1 MNSSNKVKFITA
13 SDRQG
18 EVILKYLNKTC
29 QQALNYCQ
37 KNNLQ
42 SYEDFARTIKIIGDK
57 NAEAK
62 GEHLAIRVGIKENDL
77 VLSLANRPQLG
88 TTKSIKM
95 LEHLGSEEKYQF
107 TRSTVEEL
115 LQKKEAKES
124 DRLNSQELSDFSN
137 SFANETELIERGKK
151 NSRLDVVDLIE
162 DRSTSASTE
171 VPDDLLFETAE
182 SRSKLEGID
191 GRHKPL
197 GLTQGTRPHDPVNEL
212 LNDSS
217 EDIKT
222 QSNDK
227 SLSDDK
233 KQKQQSKTKQ
243 IQPDVV
249 IKKTKK
255 SQSKSS
261 IADRASKTL
270 MALGSKADTY
280 TQDTDGMTVMAAS
293 LKMGA
298 VGIAFANKLLEKR
311 EERKLKA
318 TIDKILAVQERTS
331 QLVERSQSLKQ
342 QADKPEVESELDLDE
357 DVKIES
363 NNELDV
369 DEDLDLDDELDLE
382 SDITEQLGK
391 AVKTIDRQL
400 MDVDPDISAEPIV
413 IDRAADFYQQL
424 EQINAALD
432 RLEQKLDL
440 LEKRIEHLEQLLDK
454 QEEKDDVE
462 LDSEADL
469 VSDLWDE
476 DEQNQVDEKAEDL
489 DTQLVNVL
497 LDVSEKYKQIN
508 PNSKSEILIGDRCR
522 LCCDRAD
529 EKKIITIEER
539 DNDEVLEIF
548 KATINKDEFVIDKDE
563 LDEEEK
569 QAIVESFSQ
578 KLEEIND
585 YLDKQQK
592 QSQSNV
598 KQEKKQKEIAIID

>member
-1 MNSSNKVKFITA
+1 MNSSNKIKFISA

-42 SYEDFARTIKIIGDK
+42 SYEDFARTVKVIGDK

-62 GEHLAIRVGIKENDL
+62 GEHLAIRVGVKENDL

-107 TRSTVEEL
+107 TRSTVEGL
-115 LQKKEAKES
+115 LQKKEVKES
-124 DRLNSQELSDFSN
+124 DKLNSQELSDFSTP
-137 SFANETELIERGKK
+137 SDNETESSDPVKK

-162 DRSTSASTE
+162 DKSTSASKE
-171 VPDDLLFETAE
+171 VPDDLLFETEEPE
-182 SRSKLEGID
+182 SKTEFID
-191 GRHKPL
+191 DL
-197 GLTQGTRPHDPVNEL
+197 DEL

-217 EDIKT
+217 EEIKN

-227 SLSDDK
+227 SLSDNK
-233 KQKQQSKTKQ
+233 KQKHQSKPKQ

-255 SQSKSS
+255 SQFLPS
-261 IADRASKTL
+261 IADRASQTL
-270 MALGSKADTY
+270 IALGRKADSY

-318 TIDKILAVQERTS
+318 TIDRILAAQERTS
-331 QLVERSQSLKQ
+331 KLVERSKSLKQ
-342 QADKPEVESELDLDE
+342 QAEKPEVESGLDLDE
-357 DVKIES
+357 DVEIES
-363 NNELDV
+363 DNELDV
-369 DEDLDLDDELDLE
+369 DDDLDLDDELDLE
-382 SDITEQLGK
+382 NDISEQLDK

-400 MDVDPDISAEPIV
+400 TDVEPDISAEPIV

-424 EQINAALD
+424 EQINAALE
-432 RLEQKLDL
+432 RLEQKLDS
-440 LEKRIEHLEQLLDK
+440 LEERIEHLEQLLDK

-462 LDSEADL
+462 LDSDDDL
-469 VSDLWDE
+469 DSDLWDE
-476 DEQNQVDEKAEDL
+476 DEPNQVDKEAQNL

-497 LDVSEKYKQIN
+497 LDVSEKYEKIN
-508 PNSKSEILIGDRCR
+508 PNSESGIPIGDRCR
-522 LCCDRAD
+522 LCSDCAPRTGEANRSDD
-529 EKKIITIEER
+529 KTIITIEER
-539 DNDEVLEIF
+539 DDEEVSKIF
-548 KATINKDEFVIDKDE
+548 KATIESDSGEFEINKDE
-563 LDEEEK
+563 LEEDEK
-569 QAIVESFSQ
+569 QSIVESFSQ
-578 KLEEIND
+578 KLEEID
-585 YLDKQQK
+585 DFLDKQQK
-592 QSQSNV
+592 QSQSNI
-598 KQEKKQKEIAIID
+598 KQEKKQREIAMVD

>member
-1 MNSSNKVKFITA
+1 MNTSNKVKFITA

-42 SYEDFARTIKIIGDK
+42 SYEDFARTIKVIGNK

-95 LEHLGSEEKYQF
+95 LEHLGSQEKYQF
-107 TRSTVEEL
+107 TRSTVEGL
-115 LQKKEAKES
+115 LQKKEVKES
-124 DRLNSQELSDFSN
+124 DKLNSQELSDFSN
-137 SFANETELIERGKK
+137 SFANETESFNPSKK

-162 DRSTSASTE
+162 DKSTSASTE
-171 VPDDLLFETAE
+171 VPDDLLFETEEPE
-182 SRSKLEGID
+182 S
-191 GRHKPL
+191 KPEL
-197 GLTQGTRPHDPVNEL
+197 VDDPVDEL
-212 LNDSS
+212 LNDSREGINS
-217 EDIKT
+217 

-227 SLSDDK
+227 SLSDNK
-233 KQKQQSKTKQ
+233 KQKQQSENKQ

-249 IKKTKK
+249 VKKPKK
-255 SQSKSS
+255 SQSKPS

-270 MALGSKADTY
+270 MALGRKADSY

-318 TIDKILAVQERTS
+318 TIDRILAAQERTS
-331 QLVERSQSLKQ
+331 QLVERSKSLKQ
-342 QADKPEVESELDLDE
+342 QADKPEVENDLDLDE
-357 DVKIES
+357 EVEIES
-363 NNELDV
+363 DNELDV
-369 DEDLDLDDELDLE
+369 DDDLDLDDELDLE
-382 SDITEQLGK
+382 NDISEQLDK

-432 RLEQKLDL
+432 RLEQKLDS
-440 LEKRIEHLEQLLDK
+440 LEERIEHLEQLLDK
-454 QEEKDDVE
+454 QEEKDGVE
-462 LDSEADL
+462 LDSEGDL
-469 VSDLWDE
+469 NSALWDE
-476 DEQNQVDEKAEDL
+476 DELNEVDEEAEDL

-497 LDVSEKYKQIN
+497 LDVSEKYEQIN
-508 PNSKSEILIGDRCR
+508 PNSESEIPIGDRCC
-522 LCCDRAD
+522 LCSDRSD
-529 EKKIITIEER
+529 DHTVITIEER
-539 DNDEVLEIF
+539 NDEEVEEIF
-548 KATINKDEFVIDKDE
+548 KATIESDSGKFAIDKDE
-563 LDEEEK
+563 LDEDEK

-578 KLEEIND
+578 KLKEID
-585 YLDKQQK
+585 DFLEKQQK
-592 QSQSNV
+592 EIQSNR
-598 KQEKKQKEIAIID
+598 QKKQKEIAMVD